1 MDEWRPELAEVAE
14 NLRTRVERLEH
25 GLHDVSPSED
35 LEQLRASLGA
45 LSARVESLPV
55 PSEEWR
61 GQIAD
66 LAARL
71 DGLRTDEWRP
81 ELAEVAENLRTRLE
95 RVEEEIAHTTVGELD
110 ALRSEVGGLAA
121 RLDAMPEPSDEISAQ
136 LTDLA
141 QTFDIRVDH
150 IEQHLA
156 SSTQSETLDGVFARL
171 DELSSKVDDTSALDD
186 VLHRI
191 AAVAA
196 VAGRVDEVEQRLAA
210 ESAAT
215 AGRGPVV
222 DELKELVERQSDRI
236 EALTRGLNELAD
248 RRDAGIVE
256 QELVRRIDSVEN
268 AIADVRSAVAEIPSA
283 VEDRIAAVEA
293 RTSEL
298 STRSAGD
305 VESLRSE
312 LTGISE
318 RIVDAD
324 AVADLR
330 SEVEQH
336 GARVDELRGEQAAF
350 QRHTEDRA
358 AGRSAELS
366 ALRARLETVESALS
380 DGSGWTDAIGEAY
393 TRVDRLESR
402 LVETMA
408 SEAVERNAEIE
419 ALGAA
424 TSERLAALEGNQ
436 VKRKDLRE
444 LRDAVERVEQ
454 RVDERREHDETAT
467 RAVEEAV
474 RDGLAALGERL
485 TAAEASYLNAGRAL
499 GRSIEGLGHAIS
511 GADAHLTGVDVPPA
525 SDRAEHTSF
534 VAFAP
539 TAEGYR
545 LVACDGRA
553 PALGDHVE
561 IPEHDGVLVV
571 TRVGASPLP
580 FDTRPC
586 VYLEH
591 A

>member
-1 MDEWRPELAEVAE
+1 M
-14 NLRTRVERLEH
+14 
-25 GLHDVSPSED
+25 
-35 LEQLRASLGA
+35 
-45 LSARVESLPV
+45 
-55 PSEEWR
+55 
-61 GQIAD
+61 
-66 LAARL
+66 
-71 DGLRTDEWRP
+71 
-81 ELAEVAENLRTRLE
+81 AENLRTRLE
-95 RVEEEIAHTTVGELD
+95 RVEDEIAHTTVGELD
-110 ALRSEVGGLAA
+110 ALRSEVGGLTA
-121 RLDAMPEPSDEISAQ
+121 RLDAVPAPSDEIRAQ
-136 LTDLA
+136 LADLA
-141 QTFDIRVDH
+141 QTFNVRVDD
-150 IEQHLA
+150 IEQRLA

-171 DELSSKVDDTSALDD
+171 DELSSRIDDTTALDD

-196 VAGRVDEVEQRLAA
+196 VTSRVDEVEQRLAT
-210 ESAAT
+210 ESAAA
-215 AGRGPVV
+215 AGLGPVL
-222 DELKELVERQSDRI
+222 DELKERAERQSDRI
-236 EALTRGLNELAD
+236 EALARGLNELAD
-248 RRDAGIVE
+248 RRDAVVVE

-268 AIADVRSAVAEIPSA
+268 AISDVRSAAEEIPSA
-283 VEDRIAAVEA
+283 VEHRIAAVEA
-293 RTSEL
+293 WTSAL
-298 STRSAGD
+298 PAQAAAD
-305 VESLRSE
+305 VEALRSE
-312 LTGISE
+312 LAQISE
-318 RIVDAD
+318 RIVDAG

-330 SEVEQH
+330 SAVEQH
-336 GARVDELRGEQAAF
+336 GARVDELSGEQAAF
-350 QRHTEDRA
+350 QRHTEELA

-366 ALRARLETVESALS
+366 ALHVRLETVESALS
-380 DGSGWTDAIGEAY
+380 DGSGWTDAISEAY

-408 SEAVERNAEIE
+408 SEAVERNTDIE
-419 ALGAA
+419 AVRVAM
-424 TSERLAALEGNQ
+424 SERLAALEGNQ

-511 GADAHLTGVDVPPA
+511 AADAHLTGIDVSPA
-525 SDRAEHTSF
+525 TDIAEHASF

-545 LVACDGRA
+545 LVACDGGA

-586 VYLEH
+586 VYLER